1 MHYNTSITDVPQLLD
16 LKQILN
22 RYDQNDYLASSSP
35 DVCVCVSLS
44 AMKIK
49 ALGMRGAKAS

>member
-16 LKQILN
+16 LKQILMT
-22 RYDQNDYLASSSP
+22 RMTIWPAAPQMS
-35 DVCVCVSLS
+35 VCVSMS